1 MRKLLIKLAH
11 AILKHYGLKYLPP
24 LYFCGKEYVVSS
36 VCHHSR
42 PGAAFE
48 SITIEAERMKP

>member
-1 MRKLLIKLAH
+1 MKTLLIKLAH
-11 AILKHYGLKYLPP
+11 AILKHYGLEYLPP

-36 VCHHSR
+36 VHHQNK
-42 PGAAFE
+42 PDAAFE